1 MSFATV
7 ALIGAGV
14 AAAGG
19 ITKLGMS
26 LAGRGKRIEE
36 QKAAQ
41 EEMDKFKKEYENL
54 DTSNLAA
61 NVRNQYTNMENTYE
75 DMTVNQQQAQF
86 EAEQTQQQ
94 QANIMQGMQGAAG
107 GSGIAALAQA
117 MAQQGQLAAQ
127 RASAS
132 IGAQESKIQ
141 QLQAGEASRLQ
152 MQERAGEVQAQQI
165 RRAGAQQARSLEWQ
179 KTGTLLGMSQ
189 QRLGAAN
196 QARAE
201 AKAQQMSAVGDIA
214 SAGMQVA
221 QMGVGGGGGGG
232 GSTNQSG
239 DIFDFELDDGGV
251 FTGTRDQ
258 YYTKF
263 IE

>member
-1 MSFATV
+1 MAFATV

-19 ITKLGMS
+19 IAKLGMS
-26 LAGRGKRIEE
+26 LSGRGAREAE
-36 QKAAQ
+36 QTAAKQ
-41 EEMDKFKKEYENL
+41 EMDKMKKKYENL

-61 NVRNQYTNMENTYE
+61 NVTNQFTNMENTYE

-86 EAEQTQQQ
+86 EAQQNQQQ
-94 QANIMQGMQGAAG
+94 QANIMQNMQGAAG

-117 MAQQGQLAAQ
+117 MAQQGQLATQ

-132 IGAQESKIQ
+132 IGAQESQIQ
-141 QLQAGEASRLQ
+141 KLRAGEASKLQ
-152 MQERAGEVQAQQI
+152 AQERAGEVQAQGI
-165 RRAGAQQARSLEWQ
+165 RRTGAETARGLEYS

-214 SAGMQVA
+214 DAGMQAA
-221 QMGVGGGGGGG
+221 QIGMKGMGGG
-232 GSTNQSG
+232 GSGGGTYNAGNLASG
-239 DIFDFELDDGGV
+239 GNLGEGMYEKLTDTYDPNN
-251 FTGTRDQ
+251 
-258 YYTKF
+258 
-263 IE
+263 